1 METGETL
8 CCGSLSQNGDF
19 TIASAYGLIIAEA
32 EGNSGVFKGTWV
44 WKLDVWPK
52 IISFLCLCH
61 HDNVPVRQ
69 VIANR
74 GISCELLCPICKR
87 HNEAINHMFRE
98 CPFAITF
105 WNKLRTPPTLS
116 YSNNLDLLEWLKVNC
131 LCDPH
136 IKINGAPWSTLFPFA
151 IWEIWKHGNRVVF
164 KICPLNLH
172 LHSICTR
179 LATEYFYCVGKNKKI
194 KDFTTTLVRWRK
206 PSVCWFKLNL
216 DGASLGNPGKAGGGG
231 LIRDS
236 QGN

>member
-52 IISFLCLCH
+52 IIPFLWLCH

-116 YSNNLDLLEWLKVNC
+116 YSNNFDLLEWLKVNC

-136 IKINGAPWSTLFPFA
+136 IKINGAPWSPLFPFA
-151 IWEIWKHGNRVVF
+151 IWEIWKHRNRVVF

-172 LHSICTR
+172 LHSICTW
-179 LATEYFYCVGKNKKI
+179 LAKKYFYCVGKNQKI

-206 PSVCWFKLNL
+206 PSMGWFKLNL
-216 DGASLGNPGKAGGGG
+216 DGASLGNPGKAGGGS